1 MKQYGVW
8 EIRESEIS
16 LHLGVEDVG
25 LGTWVLKRGNKRTST
40 RTGKRGK
47 DCYVMSFFGVNS
59 ESSWLFLICVE
70 FLGALWK
77 VLCSG
82 WDVSAHHWVLYKKL
96 GPACEAGLK
105 AGAAC
110 AVATLPVLL
119 PGLFSC
125 RFSST
130 WLSGGLPELHPKEWP
145 AKDSAEW

>member
-8 EIRESEIS
+8 KITESEIL
-16 LHLGVEDVG
+16 LHLGAEGVG
-25 LGTWVLKRGNKRTST
+25 LGSWVLKKGNN

-47 DCYVMSFFGVNS
+47 DCYVMSFFGVSS

-70 FLGALWK
+70 FLGALWE

-82 WDVSAHHWVLYKKL
+82 WDVSAHYWVLYKKL
-96 GPACEAGLK
+96 GLACEGGLK

-110 AVATLPVLL
+110 AAATLLVLL
-119 PGLFSC
+119 PGLFPC
-125 RFSST
+125 HFSST